1 MPIFVVDKGHGCP
14 AAWSR
19 FARFVRLQS
28 VGRSDLVK
36 GLIELSIRVGERP
49 VLILTTDADV
59 NTVSAFRKDLEPF
72 FRFSLPT
79 HEMVRALYD
88 KAQFQLLAEREGLSV
103 PRSVILNTPSELPL
117 ITTLAPPLVLKPA
130 DKAPLVSKL
139 ENDRPVRVENWDEGT
154 VGAAK
159 MIARTGSVVVQEWI
173 EVDDSDIYFSL
184 FVCS

>member
-1 MPIFVVDKGHGCP
+1 MIERAKIGSNGSQPMVPAVVLGGTLNALGVVRSLAAGGMPIFVVDKGHGCP

-19 FARFVRLQS
+19 FARFVSLQS

-79 HEMVRALYD
+79 HEMVRAL
-88 KAQFQLLAEREGLSV
+88 
-103 PRSVILNTPSELPL
+103 
-117 ITTLAPPLVLKPA
+117 
-130 DKAPLVSKL
+130 
-139 ENDRPVRVENWDEGT
+139 
-154 VGAAK
+154 
-159 MIARTGSVVVQEWI
+159 
-173 EVDDSDIYFSL
+173 
-184 FVCS
+184 